1 MTAGR
6 PAREQL
12 AAPDVAGFRRM
23 VEAALQARFP
33 DGPRRGE
40 IISASRWGVYAFYDY
55 DDEPIYVGQTNE
67 SLRIRIRRH
76 LTNQRTDAVGM
87 RVLDPFEVL
96 SVEMWPIDERRFLGD
111 WTDPGDGSAGTAT
124 LAARRHHLDR
134 VERTVYERAIAASR
148 FGVIL
153 NEKIPP
159 TVPLLDAHELPT
171 PYRFPVVP
179 DEVLA
184 ERQHIDNRIARRA
197 ETLSRLTTVIRE
209 RGSVSTGLRR
219 VVVVQA
225 VRLAYLGALR
235 LAEAEGREPPDFG
248 TTIDL
253 AALVAGAL
261 AEGDEP
267 DDEPFDDGRA
277 GSRFDE

>member
-6 PAREQL
+6 PAREHL

-40 IISASRWGVYAFYDY
+40 VISASRWGVYAFYDY

-87 RVLDPFEVL
+87 RVLDPFEVR
-96 SVEMWPIDERRFLGD
+96 SVEMWPIDEPPP
-111 WTDPGDGSAGTAT
+111 TDGGSAPDGGIEGTAT
-124 LAARRHHLDR
+124 FTARRHHLDR
-134 VERTVYERAIAASR
+134 VERTVYERAIESSR

-159 TVPLLDAHELPT
+159 AVPLLHPHELPT

-179 DEVLA
+179 DEVLT
-184 ERQHIDNRIARRA
+184 ERRHIDNRIARRA
-197 ETLSRLTTVIRE
+197 ETLSRLSTVIRE

-235 LAEAEGREPPDFG
+235 LAEAEGREPPDFSA
-248 TTIDL
+248 TIDL
-253 AALVAGAL
+253 EALVAGAL
-261 AEGDEP
+261 AVDAESL
-267 DDEPFDDGRA
+267 DDDRSGF
-277 GSRFDE
+277 RFDG